1 MLISFKINIV
11 LYISLLLYDVCIQE
25 GNMENVLH
33 QVYMFNLFWQYKA
46 NLILE
51 TSCLCNIA
59 IFSNN
64 NINESLYLKKSLP
77 QRGFMVYNK
86 HSLLDQ

>member
-1 MLISFKINIV
+1 MYTFKI
-11 LYISLLLYDVCIQE
+11 
-25 GNMENVLH
+25 NMENVLH
-33 QVYMFNLFWQYKA
+33 QVYTSNLFWQYKA

-59 IFSNN
+59 IFSNS
-64 NINESLYLKKSLP
+64 INESLYLKKSLP

-86 HSLLDQ
+86 HSLLNQ